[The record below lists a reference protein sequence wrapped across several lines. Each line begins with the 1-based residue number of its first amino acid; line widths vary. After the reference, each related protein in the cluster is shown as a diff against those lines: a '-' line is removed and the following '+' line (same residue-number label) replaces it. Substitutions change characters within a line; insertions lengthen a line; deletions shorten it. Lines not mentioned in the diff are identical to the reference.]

1 MASYLTREDEQNF
14 GAELLD
20 VAMRAARHGLA
31 PELERLHNENAQL
44 RDEASRA
51 TKMAID
57 RELDANV
64 PDWRAINADERF
76 HSWLLQPDP
85 YSGII
90 RDRLLKDAAAAASA
104 QRVIR
109 IFQGFIRE
117 ASSTAS
123 LPSVSWQTCLH
134 PWTDPADGG
143 DAPERRDQRSR
154 LVAVGARAHCCG
166 S

>member
-64 PDWRAINADERF
+64 PDWRA
-76 HSWLLQPDP
+76 
-85 YSGII
+85 I